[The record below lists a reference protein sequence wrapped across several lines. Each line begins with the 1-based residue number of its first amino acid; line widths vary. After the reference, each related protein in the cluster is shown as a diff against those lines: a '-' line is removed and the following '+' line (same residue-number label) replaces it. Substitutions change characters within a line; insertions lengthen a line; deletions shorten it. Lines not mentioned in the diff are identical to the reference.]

1 MRPTKI
7 AFFGHDAAD
16 AAIRRRVE
24 AFQSDGLDIVGY
36 MMRRRNPGELGW
48 TNVDLGETR
57 DGAFLHRLRS
67 IFSGASVAAKD
78 AKRLRSVDLIYARN
92 LDMLA
97 LAFLAKRKLKL
108 KTPVI
113 YESLDVHRLLSR
125 TDFIG
130 GLMRQLEGRLLR
142 RCAGL
147 VVSSPGFLD
156 HHFRRYYAHEIRA
169 FIVENRLVAGA
180 DYGPRPT
187 PVAATLDRPLQLG
200 WVGIL
205 RCKRSLDLLARVA
218 DALGDKV
225 HVHLHGLPARNEIS
239 VFEPIIDARPN
250 MTYHGRYRS
259 PEDLAE
265 IYDTLDVVWA
275 GDFMEAGQN
284 SVWLLPNRIY
294 EGGYFG
300 VPSIAPM
307 GTQTALWI
315 DDKSGGFSVAEPLES
330 NLPDLIQTLTE
341 NRASIAQYRESLLS
355 LSDDVFVQP
364 TGFLS
369 NIISRIVEAE
379 SR

>member
-24 AFQSDGLDIVGY
+24 AFQSAGLDIVGF

-97 LAFLAKRKLKL
+97 LAILAKRKLKL

-156 HHFRRYYAHEIRA
+156 
-169 FIVENRLVAGA
+169 LV
-180 DYGPRPT
+180 
-187 PVAATLDRPLQLG
+187 
-200 WVGIL
+200 
-205 RCKRSLDLLARVA
+205 
-218 DALGDKV
+218 
-225 HVHLHGLPARNEIS
+225 
-239 VFEPIIDARPN
+239 
-250 MTYHGRYRS
+250 
-259 PEDLAE
+259 
-265 IYDTLDVVWA
+265 
-275 GDFMEAGQN
+275 
-284 SVWLLPNRIY
+284 
-294 EGGYFG
+294 
-300 VPSIAPM
+300 
-307 GTQTALWI
+307 
-315 DDKSGGFSVAEPLES
+315 
-330 NLPDLIQTLTE
+330 
-341 NRASIAQYRESLLS
+341 
-355 LSDDVFVQP
+355 
-364 TGFLS
+364 
-369 NIISRIVEAE
+369 
-379 SR
+379 